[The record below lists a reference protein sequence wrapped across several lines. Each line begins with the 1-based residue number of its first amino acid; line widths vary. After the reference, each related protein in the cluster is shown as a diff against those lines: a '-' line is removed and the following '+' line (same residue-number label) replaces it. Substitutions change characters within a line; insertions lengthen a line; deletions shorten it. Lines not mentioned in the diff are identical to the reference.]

1 MPYTSLNGHMFSFLT
16 PEGLP
21 ALRLS
26 EAQPEDLTRKKQA
39 TQTIQHGRVMQEF
52 VDISAALW
60 KNKAVVTGLFDDSFQ
75 YTSTLKPK
83 AMQKQAAKK
92 RR

>member
-26 EAQPEDLTRKKQA
+26 EAQPEDLIRKKQA

-60 KNKAVVTGLFDDSFQ
+60 KTKLWSLGSLMIAFNT
-75 YTSTLKPK
+75 
-83 AMQKQAAKK
+83 
-92 RR
+92 RRP